1 MTYQINT
8 LHRGR
13 FIWILLGS
21 LFAIGYCMSLTQ
33 LQEIYK
39 IILLLFC
46 FPIIMWSAVRFSR
59 DQSYW
64 HINDDTIQINIFG
77 KEILIPINDISFL
90 KNHIRSGGNLMV
102 FHKRGKSSAVR
113 IWRNKIFAKNDQFDD
128 LIQKIKDL
136 EIDIVIG

>member
-1 MTYQINT
+1 
-8 LHRGR
+8 
-13 FIWILLGS
+13 
-21 LFAIGYCMSLTQ
+21 
-33 LQEIYK
+33 
-39 IILLLFC
+39 
-46 FPIIMWSAVRFSR
+46 MWSAVRFSR